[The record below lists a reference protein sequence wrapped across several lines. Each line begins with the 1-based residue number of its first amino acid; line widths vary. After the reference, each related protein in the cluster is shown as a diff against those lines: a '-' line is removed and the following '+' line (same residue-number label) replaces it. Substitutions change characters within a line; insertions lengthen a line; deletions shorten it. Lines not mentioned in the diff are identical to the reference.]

1 MTEIAVPQPIR
12 TIPGGLSKDPC
23 FEPVVRL
30 PLPAPRDRI
39 RVVELLAT
47 GTSGGAQE
55 HVFNI
60 VSRLDRSRYDV
71 SVLALGNGAAIRRLE
86 RAHIDVC
93 VLEDMDDAEAIE
105 AVAAHLIA
113 VKADVVHNHMYR
125 AEVVGTQ
132 AAWAVAA
139 AGKPRPYIVGTVHSS
154 RIRSDEDRELLRQLT
169 PRMDHLIAVSTAI
182 EHKLEEEGRVGAPIS
197 LIYNGVDLTRY
208 SEPDICGT
216 LHSEYPISPDSP
228 IVGVVARLEP
238 EKGHPTLLEAW
249 PAVIAA
255 VPKAHLL
262 IVGEGSQRELLEAQA
277 RSLGLVV
284 SDSSPVASSVGA
296 SSPAASSPAASTPL
310 ASSRAVMQQLASN
323 SAAGARRPSVTFTGR
338 RDDVPAVT
346 AALDVAV
353 LPSYREAQGLS
364 ILEAMALSRPVV
376 ASAVGGIPE
385 MIEHGRTGLLVPP
398 RDPEA
403 LAAAIVR
410 LLKDHPYAD
419 TLAKAAQ
426 NLVHDRFCVEL
437 MVRAIE
443 TIYDESVSEDRRLA
457 AG

>member
-1 MTEIAVPQPIR
+1 MTVIHNPIR
-12 TIPGGLSKDPC
+12 FPPSALSSDPC
-23 FEPVVRL
+23 FEPVIRL
-30 PLPAPRDRI
+30 PLPGNRKRI

-47 GTSGGAQE
+47 GSSGGAQE
-55 HVFNI
+55 HVYNL
-60 VSRLDRSRYDV
+60 VTRLDRARYDV
-71 SVLALGNGAAIRRLE
+71 SVLSLSSGAAVRRLE
-86 RAHIDVC
+86 KTGITVC
-93 VLEDMDDAEAIE
+93 VLDEMDDEAAID
-105 AVAAHLIA
+105 AVAAHLAA
-113 VKADVVHNHMYR
+113 VEADVVHNHMYR

-132 AAWAVAA
+132 AAWRLAA
-139 AGKPRPYIVGTVHSS
+139 TGRPRPYIVGTVHSS
-154 RIRSDEDRELLRQLT
+154 RIRSDEDRDLLRELT
-169 PRMDHLIAVSTAI
+169 PRMDHLIAVSSAI
-182 EHKLEEEGRVGAPIS
+182 VRKIEDEGRAGAPVS

-216 LHSEYPISPDSP
+216 LHEEFPIQIDAP

-238 EKGHPTLLEAW
+238 EKGHPTLIEAW
-249 PAVIAA
+249 PAVLRA
-255 VPKAHLL
+255 VPAAHLL
-262 IVGEGSQRELLEAQA
+262 VVGEGSQLEALVAQVA
-277 RSLGLVV
+277 ALGM
-284 SDSSPVASSVGA
+284 GA
-296 SSPAASSPAASTPL
+296 
-310 ASSRAVMQQLASN
+310 
-323 SAAGARRPSVTFTGR
+323 SVTFTGR

-385 MIEHGRTGLLVPP
+385 MIDDGRTGLLVPP
-398 RDPEA
+398 RDADA

-410 LLKDHPYAD
+410 LLTDHPYAD

-443 TIYDESVSEDRRLA
+443 TIYDESVQGEDRLA